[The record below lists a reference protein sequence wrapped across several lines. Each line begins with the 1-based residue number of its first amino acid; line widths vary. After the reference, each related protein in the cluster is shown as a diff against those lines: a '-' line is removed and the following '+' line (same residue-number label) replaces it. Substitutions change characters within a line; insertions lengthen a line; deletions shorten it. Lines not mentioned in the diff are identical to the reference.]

1 MPKLDSDLRCEVQTY
16 LKENNATKEERAT
29 VWRMVHEG
37 QDHLAN
43 PWLYAF
49 EGGFL
54 MDLVSALR
62 FDQDLQDW
70 YESMTAAER
79 EEMFSSHGPTME
91 EVMAG
96 YDNEDID
103 R

>member
-1 MPKLDSDLRCEVQTY
+1 
-16 LKENNATKEERAT
+16 
-29 VWRMVHEG
+29 
-37 QDHLAN
+37 
-43 PWLYAF
+43 
-49 EGGFL
+49 